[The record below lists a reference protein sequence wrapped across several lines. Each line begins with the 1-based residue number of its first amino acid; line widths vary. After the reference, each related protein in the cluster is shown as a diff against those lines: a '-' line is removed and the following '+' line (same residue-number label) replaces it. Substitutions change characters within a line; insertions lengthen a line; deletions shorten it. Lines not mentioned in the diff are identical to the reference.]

1 MFILQVAACI
11 LLPIEGIDLLTKNVF
26 WRKVKE
32 YLLVAFAG
40 ILNAISLYCFVN
52 PSNLV
57 AGGFSGLST
66 VLSRLICVAMDGQ
79 IIAETFDKLQ
89 SIMYFALNVPLLIVS
104 LIFLRGDFT
113 FKTIWATVV
122 CTLTLSLLSAIAPD
136 FKFHESP
143 LIAVLFGGIIIGMS
157 MHIAAENNGS
167 NAGTEVIAKLVAKY
181 RPEIDLSTVVLIS
194 NLVITVIGSIVTIRV
209 VEGATIVI
217 ILYSLTYVILGG
229 ASMGMSN
236 RGFDHPQKFMIV
248 TREYDKISQEI
259 LTRFKRGLTLLE
271 VDDDPDKK
279 VIMVIV
285 QFRQAV
291 QLKQIIKKYDPSAF
305 TFVKDV
311 YDIFSR
317 PSFNRS
323 YKTK

>member
-1 MFILQVAACI
+1 MAVQAWVCSTAA
-11 LLPIEGIDLLTKNVF
+11 
-26 WRKVKE
+26 
-32 YLLVAFAG
+32 
-40 ILNAISLYCFVN
+40 
-52 PSNLV
+52 
-57 AGGFSGLST
+57 ST
-66 VLSRLICVAMDGQ
+66 
-79 IIAETFDKLQ
+79 
-89 SIMYFALNVPLLIVS
+89 
-104 LIFLRGDFT
+104 
-113 FKTIWATVV
+113 
-122 CTLTLSLLSAIAPD
+122 
-136 FKFHESP
+136 
-143 LIAVLFGGIIIGMS
+143 
-157 MHIAAENNGS
+157 
-167 NAGTEVIAKLVAKY
+167 
-181 RPEIDLSTVVLIS
+181 
-194 NLVITVIGSIVTIRV
+194 
-209 VEGATIVI
+209 
-217 ILYSLTYVILGG
+217 
-229 ASMGMSN
+229 
-236 RGFDHPQKFMIV
+236 PQKFMIV